1 MQQQQ
6 ILYLIL
12 YLKKQDNTMSKNYKW
27 AVLSPDEIWEQ
38 TSPKVR
44 KNKKIINKSKL
55 EKDGIKKSTSREE
68 R

>member
-1 MQQQQ
+1 
-6 ILYLIL
+6 
-12 YLKKQDNTMSKNYKW
+12 MSKNYKW

-55 EKDGIKKSTSREE
+55 EKTSYEKVKKS
-68 R
+68 

>member
-12 YLKKQDNTMSKNYKW
+12 YLKRQDNTMSKNYKW

>member
-1 MQQQQ
+1 
-6 ILYLIL
+6 
-12 YLKKQDNTMSKNYKW
+12 MSKNYKW

>member
-44 KNKKIINKSKL
+44 KNKKIIHKSKL
-55 EKDGIKKSTSREE
+55 EKTSYEKVKKS
-68 R
+68 